1 MTREEHIPWPWL
13 LLGILDDSRGQAAL
27 RDIYT
32 RIEEQQYHEMEK
44 ECTELIKSRLF
55 EIDPRHGIRPKYQ
68 HTVRGC
74 LSNYKK
80 RGLVE
85 RIDKATYRLT
95 DAGLNHLK
103 WHKEHF

>member
-1 MTREEHIPWPWL
+1 MTREEHIPWLWL

-27 RDIYT
+27 QDIYA
-32 RIEEQQYHEMEK
+32 RIEEQYHQMEK
-44 ECTELIKSRLF
+44 EGTELVKTGLF
-55 EIDPRHGIRPKYQ
+55 EIDPRYGIRPKYQ

-74 LSNYKK
+74 LGNYKK

-95 DAGLNHLK
+95 DEGLNHLK
-103 WHKEHF
+103 WYKEHY